1 MTRAGTRQ
9 VCTFSVLDFFFGVE
23 VEHVQEVLR
32 FQPMTQVPLAPPIV
46 RGLINLRGQIVIAVD
61 LRRRLG
67 LPERVGEL
75 PMNIV
80 VRADGGPVSLLVDEI
95 GDVVEVNEDAFE
107 QAPETLQGPSRTLV
121 RGVYQ
126 LASRLLLVLDLE
138 QSVNGV
144 LEAAGSR
151 RSAA

>member
-9 VCTFSVLDFFFGVE
+9 LCTFSVLDFFFGVE

-95 GDVVEVNEDAFE
+95 GDVVEVNEDDFE

-138 QSVNGV
+138 QSVNGA